1 LKNVPQTEERRK
13 EIKAA
18 LVESY
23 MYCCGMDRATA
34 ELAAGANEGQRIIT
48 AFNVVE
54 SLDK

>member
-1 LKNVPQTEERRK
+1 LRNQEQTEERKRA
-13 EIKAA
+13 IKLA

-23 MYCCGMDRATA
+23 MYCCGMDRKTA
-34 ELAAGANEGQRIIT
+34 ELAAGADEGKKIIT